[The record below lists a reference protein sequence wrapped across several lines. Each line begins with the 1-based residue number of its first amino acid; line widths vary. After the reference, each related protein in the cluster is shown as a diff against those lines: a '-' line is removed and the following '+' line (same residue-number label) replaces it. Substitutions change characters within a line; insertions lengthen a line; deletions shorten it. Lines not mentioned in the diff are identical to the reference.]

1 MEFFSIRFRDDFL
14 DPLMDFVLDWLL
26 DKMTI
31 IETNLLK
38 SFVVLIEDYG
48 GNVFKQNCEIVLGGV
63 VVLELVIQFV
73 GVGLVPDEIKNGK
86 DYEY

>member
-1 MEFFSIRFRDDFL
+1 MKLLFIRFRDDFL
-14 DPLMDFVLDWLL
+14 DPLMDFVLDWFLNQ
-26 DKMTI
+26 MAV
-31 IETNLLK
+31 IEANLLK
-38 SFVVLIEDYG
+38 SFVVLIEYYG

>member
-38 SFVVLIEDYG
+38 SFVVFIEDYG